1 MFAVG
6 SFFATSGG
14 YGGKTRQC
22 VHHDSGLDF
31 CSRFVGCILTFKWL
45 MAGLLSVFFFFNF
58 NSNFRPLLFSFEF
71 CCGMS
76 SRVDL
81 AWH

>member
-1 MFAVG
+1 MLREKGLMFAVG

-31 CSRFVGCILTFKWL
+31 CS
-45 MAGLLSVFFFFNF
+45 
-58 NSNFRPLLFSFEF
+58 
-71 CCGMS
+71 
-76 SRVDL
+76 
-81 AWH
+81 